1 MIQPVRSPPPTARP
15 GGTPPPTVLPRAK
28 TRGVPPKG
36 AVFAVKKKKEEC
48 GSSCW
53 AEAQRRECVLWEAGS
68 QQQNKPAAATMVD
81 GGDEPW
87 LLL

>member
-1 MIQPVRSPPPTARP
+1 MDDPTSTIAATHCSSWRYAAADGSSSRQNARCAAKRRCVR
-15 GGTPPPTVLPRAK
+15 G
-28 TRGVPPKG
+28 
-36 AVFAVKKKKEEC
+36 KKNEEC

-53 AEAQRRECVLWEAGS
+53 AEAQRHECVLWEAGS
-68 QQQNKPAAATMVD
+68 QQQNKPAAAKMVD

>member
-36 AVFAVKKKKEEC
+36 AVFAVKKNEEC

-81 GGDEPW
+81 GGDEHW